1 MEINEHYYQRLN
13 SSFDDLC
20 ECTDFCNELEVIED
34 SDSILCKALTISL
47 IVTYARNF
55 ASAYSYPRLGK
66 DESKKLKSK
75 YDELTKSWLETLPD
89 EMKCFRESVL
99 ERRNSSVAHSD
110 AASRDYRLTGKQS
123 VLMGAN
129 PHRVFE
135 KHEIVLIRNLIEGF
149 MKVVASEHTL
159 IRETI
164 SQPYT

>member
-34 SDSILCKALTISL
+34 SESILCKALTISL

-55 ASAYSYPRLGK
+55 ASAYSYPRLDN
-66 DESKKLKSK
+66 DESKLFKSK
-75 YDELTKSWLETLPD
+75 YNELTKSWLETLPD
-89 EMKCFRESVL
+89 EMKCFHESVI

-110 AASRDYRLTGKQS
+110 AASRDYRLIGKQS
-123 VLMGAN
+123 VLMGSN

-159 IRETI
+159 VRETI